1 MLPTSSLT
9 FKIASEPE
17 EFEQIHRLN
26 YKTFVG
32 EIPQHEEN
40 DENRLIDRFDKE
52 NTYIIC
58 VDDGR
63 IVGMLA
69 VRGNRPFSLDY
80 KLEDLDSYFPEG
92 RSIMEIRLLAV
103 EHEYRNGRVFLG
115 LARELIHFGIRNGF
129 DMAVISGTLRQKKLY
144 KHLGFVPFGPIVGT
158 EEAPFQ
164 PMYLTRERFDKMEAM
179 YRRLNALPE
188 EEEVSQEPVKPVSFL
203 PGPVCMNEEVK
214 KVFSEEPVSH
224 RAGRFVDDFQQ
235 VKRQLCQLTNAKHA
249 EIFLGTGTLGND
261 VVAGQL
267 SLIEGPGL
275 IVTNGEFGERLLDHA
290 SRFHLSFHKL
300 QYEWGE
306 TFDYDE
312 IRETLKCYPEIKWL
326 WTVHCET
333 STGLLNDME
342 QLKQMCREDDVL
354 LCLDCCSSVGVVPV
368 DLEDVYLASSGSGK
382 GLSSYAGLSLVFYN
396 HEVKRNPDLPR
407 YLDLGLYA
415 EKQGIPFTHSSN
427 LVYALDTAMKRFEDE
442 DIFKK
447 QAELAAWLRNEL
459 HSRGFEIFGE
469 DTDISPGIVT
479 ISLPDTLDSEKVG
492 AALDRAGYL
501 LSYRSEYLLARNWI
515 QISLMGE
522 HSKEQLRPLLKQ
534 LSDVRDQ
541 RSDW

>member
-1 MLPTSSLT
+1 MALPTSALT
-9 FKIASEPE
+9 FKIASEPS
-17 EFEQIHRLN
+17 EFEQIYQLN

-115 LARELIHFGIRNGF
+115 LARELIHFGIRNGY
-129 DMAVISGTLRQKKLY
+129 DMAIISGTLRQKKLY
-144 KHLGFVPFGPIVGT
+144 KHLGFVPFGPVVGT
-158 EEAPFQ
+158 AEAPFQ

-188 EEEVSQEPVKPVSFL
+188 EEIAQESAEPVSFL
-203 PGPVCMNEEVK
+203 PGPVEMNEEVK
-214 KVFSEEPVSH
+214 KVFGEEPVSH

-235 VKRQLCQLTNAKHA
+235 LKKRLCELTGAKHT
-249 EIFLGTGTLGND
+249 EILLGTGTLGND
-261 VVAGQL
+261 AVAGQL

-300 QYEWGE
+300 QYEWGK
-306 TFDYDE
+306 TFDYND
-312 IRETLKCYPEIKWL
+312 IRETLRRLPEIKWL

-342 QLKQMCREDDVL
+342 ELKQICRQEDVL

-382 GLSSYAGLSLVFYN
+382 GLSSYAGLSLVFYH
-396 HEVKRNPDLPR
+396 HEVKPNPDLPR

-415 EKQGIPFTHSSN
+415 KKQGIPFTHSSN
-427 LVYALDTAMKRFEDE
+427 LVYALDTALRRFEEE
-442 DIFKK
+442 DIFEKL
-447 QAELAAWLRNEL
+447 AELATWLRNEL
-459 HSRGFEIFGE
+459 RSLGFEIFGA

-479 ISLPDTLDSEKVG
+479 ISLPDSLDSGRVG

-522 HSKEQLRPLLKQ
+522 HSKEQLRPLLNRISEFGGQK
-534 LSDVRDQ
+534 
-541 RSDW
+541 